1 MEQKRPQLKARV
13 DGDYGEFVL
22 EPLARGYGVTIGNPI
37 RRILMSSIPG
47 TAVTSVY
54 IEDVLHEFSTIP
66 GVREDVIRLILNL
79 KELVVKFH
87 TPGPKTLTL
96 RAQGEGEV
104 RASAFEVPTD
114 AEIVNPDLVIANLAE
129 DGKLVMEVRV
139 EEGEGY
145 VSADKHATKDRINSI
160 PVDAMFSPVRRVA
173 YHVENTRVGQQ
184 TDLDRLIL
192 RVWTDGSAGPQEALD
207 KAVEILRDE
216 LSVFGNVET
225 MPALENS
232 YAAAAPAAVYDPATA
247 TLPASVYDSP
257 RQPDLGSL
265 SINPQPFPTDQD
277 TPRVTLEGLGLTTRV
292 LHSLK
297 EEGIDSVDALCAL
310 SDRDL
315 KKVPG
320 IGERSLDEIK
330 QQLAQF
336 GLALRD

>member
-1 MEQKRPQLKARV
+1 MDQKRPQLKARV
-13 DGDYGEFVL
+13 DGDYGEFIL
-22 EPLARGYGVTIGNPI
+22 EPLKRGYGVTVGNPL
-37 RRILMSSIPG
+37 RRILLSSIPG

-66 GVREDVIRLILNL
+66 GVKEDVIRIILNL
-79 KELVVKFH
+79 KELVVRFH
-87 TPGPKTLTL
+87 APGPKTLTL
-96 RAQGEGEV
+96 RAQGAGPV
-104 RASAFEVPTD
+104 TASAFEVPTD
-114 AEIVNPDLVIANLAE
+114 AEVVNPDLVIANLAE
-129 DGKLVMEVRV
+129 DGKLIMEVRV

-145 VSADKHATKDRINSI
+145 VPADKHSTKDRINSI
-160 PVDAMFSPVRRVA
+160 PVDAIFTPVRRVA

-192 RVWTDGSAGPQEALD
+192 RVWTDGSMSPQDALD

-216 LSVFGNVET
+216 LTVFGNVET
-225 MPALENS
+225 LASETRFE
-232 YAAAAPAAVYDPATA
+232 AAPVAAPVAPAAVETPAPSYG
-247 TLPASVYDSP
+247 LGDYASGPSD
-257 RQPDLGSL
+257 QG
-265 SINPQPFPTDQD
+265 NPG
-277 TPRVTLEGLGLTTRV
+277 VTLEGLGLTTRV

-336 GLALRD
+336 GLALKD

>member
-1 MEQKRPQLKARV
+1 
-13 DGDYGEFVL
+13 
-22 EPLARGYGVTIGNPI
+22 
-37 RRILMSSIPG
+37 
-47 TAVTSVY
+47 
-54 IEDVLHEFSTIP
+54 
-66 GVREDVIRLILNL
+66 
-79 KELVVKFH
+79 
-87 TPGPKTLTL
+87 
-96 RAQGEGEV
+96 
-104 RASAFEVPTD
+104 
-114 AEIVNPDLVIANLAE
+114 
-129 DGKLVMEVRV
+129 
-139 EEGEGY
+139 
-145 VSADKHATKDRINSI
+145 
-160 PVDAMFSPVRRVA
+160 MFSPVRRVA

-292 LHSLK
+292 LHSSRK
-297 EEGIDSVDALCAL
+297 KASTRWTLCAL

-336 GLALRD
+336 GLALRDWRSWRPELPTLPVPYLPRPPLSPAPPRRSKENHHASR

>member
-1 MEQKRPQLKARV
+1 MDQKRPQLKARV

-22 EPLARGYGVTIGNPI
+22 EPLTRGYGVTIGNPI

-66 GVREDVIRLILNL
+66 GVKEDVIQMILNL
-79 KELVVKFH
+79 KELVVRFH
-87 TPGPKTLTL
+87 ASGPKTLTL
-96 RAQGEGEV
+96 RAQGEGVV
-104 RASAFEVPTD
+104 RASAFEVPSD

-145 VSADKHATKDRINSI
+145 VPADKHATKDRINSI
-160 PVDAMFSPVRRVA
+160 PVDAVFSPVRRVA

-192 RVWTDGSAGPQEALD
+192 RVWTDGSVGPQDTLD

-216 LSVFGNVET
+216 LTVFGNVEAL
-225 MPALENS
+225 PAVTPE
-232 YAAAAPAAVYDPATA
+232 YQQPVYTPAPAAPNVYDLPPQTSSLNLNPGDYPAEME
-247 TLPASVYDSP
+247 S
-257 RQPDLGSL
+257 
-265 SINPQPFPTDQD
+265 
-277 TPRVTLEGLGLTTRV
+277 PRVTLEGLGLTTRV

>member
-1 MEQKRPQLKARV
+1 VEQKRPQLKARV

-87 TPGPKTLTL
+87 APGPKTLTL

-216 LSVFGNVET
+216 LSVFGNVEP
-225 MPALENS
+225 MPALESS
-232 YAAAAPAAVYDPATA
+232 YAAATPAAVYDPATA